1 MARITLKNNLEGKD
15 VKVREGNAG
24 VTRELATLKP
34 GKSFVIHN
42 DPNATYREYIIIT
55 LPDKTKLRVLTSDD
69 FAEFKEISI
78 FEDGGKYDW
87 MGTVSR
93 TPAPAVEDAGAAQT
107 GPIKRFLHK
116 FGIKL

>member
-55 LPDKTKLRVLTSDD
+55 LPDKTRLRVLTSDD
-69 FAEFKEISI
+69 FAEFREISI
-78 FEDGGKYDW
+78 FEEGGKDGNCFKDDSPSSRGCGRRSDW
-87 MGTVSR
+87 TNQAIS
-93 TPAPAVEDAGAAQT
+93 P
-107 GPIKRFLHK
+107 
-116 FGIKL
+116 